1 MNIPYVIEQ
10 NNRGER
16 AYDIYSRL
24 LKDRILFLGSELNS
38 YTASLIV
45 AQMLY
50 LEADNPEA
58 DISFYINSMGGHIAD
73 GLAIYDTMQYIESP
87 VQTICI
93 GRAYNIAALLLASG
107 QKGKRIALKNAQI
120 LLHQPL
126 GGLSGQASDIQIQT
140 QEVLRKNLFLQFSML
155 KFLRILFALYLILCI
170 RLWRKDLK
178 KALYLS
184 KKRILSRE

>member
-24 LKDRILFLGSELNS
+24 LKDRILFLGSDLNS

-73 GLAIYDTMQYIESP
+73 GLAIYDTMQYIESS

-126 GGLSGQASDIQIQT
+126 GGLSGFSLPFSFRLMPYLALQIFHWS
-140 QEVLRKNLFLQFSML
+140 LHNRKYALFYL
-155 KFLRILFALYLILCI
+155 LFCP
-170 RLWRKDLK
+170 
-178 KALYLS
+178 LS
-184 KKRILSRE
+184 FENKVGH